1 MPTSVTDKTDRRG
14 FCQFCQFLREA
25 RFPRARC
32 LTRSDSCSSERPR
45 IDRVQGVD
53 RLRRDPIKVGE
64 RFAPGLD
71 LLVCQSGPTNL
82 CGVCLSPRA
91 VRQVA
96 VAERNA
102 CQLWRTTALVKGFG
116 RRPLRQLGV
125 RRGQRPKASQGGNRG
140 EVGGPFVGRAYG
152 DLRIADGFRARR
164 RGLAALGVFS
174 GSGEGGRFR

>member
-64 RFAPGLD
+64 RFEPGLD
-71 LLVCQSGPTNL
+71 LLVVSQARPTFAAY
-82 CGVCLSPRA
+82 VSRREA

-102 CQLWRTTALVKGFG
+102 CQLWRTTALGGLPPFRDDHWRAVLRPMRSSHEASAQ
-116 RRPLRQLGV
+116 RR
-125 RRGQRPKASQGGNRG
+125 
-140 EVGGPFVGRAYG
+140 ERAKRSF
-152 DLRIADGFRARR
+152 LHLNFAP
-164 RGLAALGVFS
+164 
-174 GSGEGGRFR
+174 